1 MYICLILV
9 RSSKLPLK
17 GAYFNV
23 LTLWGR
29 LIFSHQAS
37 KIKII
42 NPSKQVSC
50 ETYPHTGKITVTLLI
65 TY

>member
-9 RSSKLPLK
+9 HSSKLPLK

-37 KIKII
+37 KII
-42 NPSKQVSC
+42 NPSKQVSY
-50 ETYPHTGKITVTLLI
+50 ETYPHTGKITVTSLI